1 MLVFNTD
8 NATDM
13 EAIKDQFFRGTAT
26 KGLSQK
32 DIERFIEQRRNYGQ
46 VYGFN
51 AEDYKASGRRD
62 FGRAMLRSN
71 AKGFGDTSQFEVRD
85 GIHTK
90 DEGSI
95 SLRVQ
100 GLNFSEETETSRDTL
115 VSDMEAVA
123 ETAKNEGKNFGML
136 LKDGTLAIEVNNKI
150 VFADEN
156 FEDPSSYAVLVF
168 DAENATDMEL
178 SKYIYLRGRNYNELT
193 KFDIN
198 RKILTEGNKFGTY
211 GYNARDYNT
220 SRKEFA
226 GRAMLK
232 SYTKGFGDVS
242 QLIVRGGVY
251 TKNERGVSRSVQG
264 LNFSEETE
272 TSRNT
277 LVSDMEAV
285 AETAK
290 NEGKNPGM
298 LLKDG
303 TFTIEVNNKIVF
315 ADDIFE
321 DPSYYAVLVFD
332 TDNAEDVKM
341 FKWFYL
347 GGVDIE
353 KLTRDD
359 INKIIMSEGRKYGT
373 YGYNAGSYKASS
385 KDYSVRPTL
394 KSGIKGFEDISRLIV
409 RGGVYTKN
417 ERSVSRSVQGLN
429 FSEETDENTKAVRN
443 ERTLRKQVERL
454 KTLVKLQG
462 NITHGS
468 VFTDASVG
476 KQVTEL
482 LAKYNIKQNANSKVK
497 EALHKFYAFISTA
510 KEFDWNGIQ
519 REAGKVAAILLEN
532 ERLNVGDFFIFM

>member
-156 FEDPSSYAVLVF
+156 FEDPSYYAVLVF

-178 SKYIYLRGRNYNELT
+178 SKYIYLRERNYNELT

-211 GYNARDYNT
+211 GCNAR
-220 SRKEFA
+220 
-226 GRAMLK
+226 
-232 SYTKGFGDVS
+232 
-242 QLIVRGGVY
+242 
-251 TKNERGVSRSVQG
+251 
-264 LNFSEETE
+264 
-272 TSRNT
+272 
-277 LVSDMEAV
+277 
-285 AETAK
+285 
-290 NEGKNPGM
+290 
-298 LLKDG
+298 
-303 TFTIEVNNKIVF
+303 
-315 ADDIFE
+315 
-321 DPSYYAVLVFD
+321 
-332 TDNAEDVKM
+332 
-341 FKWFYL
+341 
-347 GGVDIE
+347 
-353 KLTRDD
+353 
-359 INKIIMSEGRKYGT
+359 
-373 YGYNAGSYKASS
+373 SYKTIS

-394 KSGIKGFEDISRLIV
+394 KSGTKGFGDSKKLIV
-409 RGGVYTKN
+409 RGGVYTENK
-417 ERSVSRSVQGLN
+417 RSLSRSVQGLN

-443 ERTLRKQVERL
+443 ERTLRKQVDRL

-476 KQVTEL
+476 KQATEL
-482 LAKYNIKQNANSKVK
+482 RAKYNIKQNANSKVK

-510 KEFDWNGIQ
+510 KEFDWNDIQ

>member
-1 MLVFNTD
+1 
-8 NATDM
+8 
-13 EAIKDQFFRGTAT
+13 
-26 KGLSQK
+26 
-32 DIERFIEQRRNYGQ
+32 
-46 VYGFN
+46 
-51 AEDYKASGRRD
+51 
-62 FGRAMLRSN
+62 
-71 AKGFGDTSQFEVRD
+71 
-85 GIHTK
+85 
-90 DEGSI
+90 
-95 SLRVQ
+95 
-100 GLNFSEETETSRDTL
+100 
-115 VSDMEAVA
+115 MEAVA

-136 LKDGTLAIEVNNKI
+136 LKDGTFAIEVNNKI
-150 VFADEN
+150 VFSDDN
-156 FEDPSSYAVLVF
+156 FEDPSYYAVLVF

-178 SKYIYLRGRNYNELT
+178 SKYIYLGGIKYNNLT
-193 KFDIN
+193 KFDIY

-251 TKNERGVSRSVQG
+251 TKNERG
-264 LNFSEETE
+264 
-272 TSRNT
+272 
-277 LVSDMEAV
+277 
-285 AETAK
+285 
-290 NEGKNPGM
+290 
-298 LLKDG
+298 
-303 TFTIEVNNKIVF
+303 
-315 ADDIFE
+315 
-321 DPSYYAVLVFD
+321 
-332 TDNAEDVKM
+332 
-341 FKWFYL
+341 
-347 GGVDIE
+347 
-353 KLTRDD
+353 
-359 INKIIMSEGRKYGT
+359 
-373 YGYNAGSYKASS
+373 
-385 KDYSVRPTL
+385 
-394 KSGIKGFEDISRLIV
+394 
-409 RGGVYTKN
+409 
-417 ERSVSRSVQGLN
+417 VSRSVQGLN